1 VRVPAAAGGWRRRT
15 SRQRRRPDPAGGG
28 ARSEPEGGA
37 RPGCGRSPQAARGC
51 ARSWLTVKAAVA
63 NNVGG
68 DVWWGCCNW
77 RGSWSWRGSWRWQ
90 PPRAGSVPWWSNP
103 GRRGTASRCAVGEVR
118 WSTGVVRRRRARGAV
133 QIRGEG
139 RRGAAPRARGE
150 AAARHSEGWRGAAWR
165 ARRRREGERE
175 AGGDSRGGE
184 RPAVWAGSGLRSA
197 HAAGCGEEAT
207 HELLLHYRSRD

>member
-1 VRVPAAAGGWRRRT
+1 MSRLAG
-15 SRQRRRPDPAGGG
+15 AL
-28 ARSEPEGGA
+28 
-37 RPGCGRSPQAARGC
+37 GRGS
-51 ARSWLTVKAAVA
+51 RSWLTVKAAVA

-68 DVWWGCCNW
+68 DVWWGSCNW
-77 RGSWSWRGSWRWQ
+77 RGSGRWRGSWRWQ

-118 WSTGVVRRRRARGAV
+118 WGAGVVRRRRARGAV

-139 RRGAAPRARGE
+139 RRGAAWRARGD
-150 AAARHSEGWRGAAWR
+150 R

-197 HAAGCGEEAT
+197 HAAGCGEERRTNYCCIIGVEIYTAINP
-207 HELLLHYRSRD
+207 